1 MPNTSLVASMEV
13 HTRKRGP
20 IVRRRNTCPMKG
32 SRFRGGSME
41 TLFPVMVWFEG
52 PDAAKY
58 IGAALAI
65 AVGGFAPALGIGR
78 IVGSA
83 MEALG
88 RNPEAQPAIQTNMIL
103 GVAFAEA
110 IAIYALVVAIMIG
123 FVF

>member
-1 MPNTSLVASMEV
+1 MILPLLEITDEAA
-13 HTRKRGP
+13 
-20 IVRRRNTCPMKG
+20 
-32 SRFRGGSME
+32 RF
-41 TLFPVMVWFEG
+41 
-52 PDAAKY
+52 

-65 AVGGFAPALGIGR
+65 GFGSLGPGIAIGVLVGK
-78 IVGSA
+78 A

-110 IAIYALVVAIMIG
+110 ISIYAFVVAVMIG